1 MENIKLFTHT
11 DLDGI
16 GCAILAKLAFM
27 DVNITYCSYNDI
39 DENVL
44 KFINSK
50 DYQFY
55 DYVYITD
62 ISIKKETAEVI
73 NNCHPE
79 KFKSGFNLN
88 EMFQLLDHHA
98 TALELNEYFWCN
110 VQVEENGEKTS
121 GTQLFYNNLLENEYL
136 KRKNSLDIFV
146 DNVNQY
152 DTWLW
157 FTKYKNNTPKMWN
170 DLYYVLGKE
179 KFINY
184 VKEKIYKDDFSLDS
198 FAVQILELEQNKID
212 NYVKAKDQEI
222 IKREI
227 LGKKFGI
234 VFAEFYVSELGNSLC
249 LLHPEL
255 DFIAIINMK
264 GFVSLRSNKKDLN
277 LGQDIAK
284 LFGGGGHFSAA
295 GFSFESGIQQ
305 NVVDSVF
312 KFPMK

>member
-16 GCAILAKLAFM
+16 GCAILAKIAFCN
-27 DVNITYCSYNDI
+27 VNITYCSYNDI

-44 KFINSK
+44 KFVNNK
-50 DYQFY
+50 EYQHY

-79 KFKSGFNLN
+79 RFKDGFNLN

-98 TALELNEYFWCN
+98 TALELNDYFWCE
-110 VQVEENGEKTS
+110 VKVENDDEKTS
-121 GTQLFYNNLLENEYL
+121 GTQLFYKDLLDNEYL
-136 KRKNSLDIFV
+136 KQNDTLDIFV
-146 DNVNQY
+146 NTVNQY

-157 FTKYKNNTPKMWN
+157 FTKYNNNNPKMWN
-170 DLYYVLGKE
+170 DLYYILGKE

-184 VKEKIYKDDFSLDS
+184 VEEKLYEKDFSLDN
-198 FAVQILELEQNKID
+198 FAVQVLELEQNKIN

-227 LGKKFGI
+227 LDKKVGI
-234 VFAEFYVSELGNSLC
+234 VFAENYISELGNSLC
-249 LLHPEL
+249 SLHPDL
-255 DFIAIINMK
+255 DFVAMINMK
-264 GFVSLRSNKKDLN
+264 GFVSLRSNRKDLD
-277 LGQDIAK
+277 LGKDIAK
-284 LFGGGGHFSAA
+284 EFGGGGHASAA
-295 GFSFESGIQQ
+295 GFSFDNMLQQ
-305 NVVDSVF
+305 NVIDSVF
-312 KFPMK
+312 SRT